1 MALIIIF
8 AIHKEL
14 LTMDH
19 TRIKTKARYKIQ
31 RARRLKQHIQIMYMV
46 GQYQALAETVKELSQ
61 INFLKDQA
69 I

>member
-1 MALIIIF
+1 
-8 AIHKEL
+8 
-14 LTMDH
+14 MDH
-19 TRIKTKARYKIQ
+19 TRIRSATRYRIQ
-31 RARRLKQHIQIMYMV
+31 RARRLKQHLHELYRV